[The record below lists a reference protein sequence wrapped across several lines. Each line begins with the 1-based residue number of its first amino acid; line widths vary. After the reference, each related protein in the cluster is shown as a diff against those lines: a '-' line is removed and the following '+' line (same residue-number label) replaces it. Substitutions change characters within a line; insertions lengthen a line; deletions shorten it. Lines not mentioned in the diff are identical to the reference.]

1 MTFFFFFSL
10 VWFAQKLRFHLFFF
24 SLFSFVWICLDECG
38 HRIKTRSSSWLWS
51 KFRTLFLTLTGMFCP
66 RPAPPTHSIS
76 LAPQNNRHTDSD
88 ELRDSREQVQTQ
100 TFPTESG
107 YRINSDRKS
116 LEVKKQHIVKHLRK
130 GIQKTGNT
138 SMMFIITTITA
149 VVFITWWF
157 LWNYFGAYSHLAK
170 CGHRTMPRKQKIRGE
185 KVQWSSLVL
194 TIEVFFSF
202 LWR

>member
-1 MTFFFFFSL
+1 MRLERKRESEVICSNWSL
-10 VWFAQKLRFHLFFF
+10 HSDDAPQNECWLVN
-24 SLFSFVWICLDECG
+24 CG
-38 HRIKTRSSSWLWS
+38 HKRKTRGRSWLWS

-66 RPAPPTHSIS
+66 RPAPSRPSIS

-88 ELRDSREQVQTQ
+88 ELRDSREQFQTQ

-116 LEVKKQHIVKHLRK
+116 LEVKKQHRVKRQRK

-149 VVFITWWF
+149 VVVITWWF

-170 CGHRTMPRKQKIRGE
+170 CGHCTMPRKQKNRGE

-194 TIEVFFSF
+194 TIEVFSSSSF
-202 LWR
+202 L